1 MTLEQ
6 RLHDALRVSAE
17 RVAPAPDL
25 FARVVQS
32 VEADRLRR
40 GRIVRG
46 WIAAGLLVAA
56 LGSLILGLAEYREGR
71 LLMDWWVLELITVVL
86 LLGLAF
92 WLGPFIKR
100 FGRSYAA
107 DVFRSN
113 PRTGKS
119 FIVLVDIVYYLIFT
133 AYIFFTVRF
142 EPEPGWGPT
151 VGPDQLQFEVSK
163 IGGILLIIGLLHGMN
178 LLLLPVLGRL
188 FSMNRRLDERVPPQ
202 EN

>member
-6 RLHDALRVSAE
+6 RLHDALFASAE
-17 RVAPAPDL
+17 HVAPAPDL
-25 FARVVQS
+25 FSRIVQS
-32 VEADRLRR
+32 VEADRHRR
-40 GRIVRG
+40 TRILRG
-46 WIAAGLLVAA
+46 WSVAGLLMAA
-56 LGSLILGLAEYREGR
+56 LGALTVGLADYQEGR
-71 LLMDWWVLELITVVL
+71 LVMDWWVLELITLAL

-142 EPEPGWGPT
+142 EPELGWGHT
-151 VGPDQLQFEVSK
+151 VGPEQLQFEVSK

-188 FSMNRRLDERVPPQ
+188 FSMNRRLDENVPPQ
-202 EN
+202 EH

>member
-1 MTLEQ
+1 MTLEK
-6 RLHDALRVSAE
+6 RLHDALFASAE
-17 RVAPAPDL
+17 HVAPAPDL
-25 FARVVQS
+25 FERVVQS
-32 VEADRLRR
+32 VEADRRR
-40 GRIVRG
+40 QTRILRG
-46 WIAAGLLVAA
+46 WIVASLLMAA
-56 LGSLILGLAEYREGR
+56 LAALVLGFADYREGR
-71 LLMDWWVLELITVVL
+71 FLMDWWVLELITLAL

-142 EPEPGWGPT
+142 EPDPGWGPT
-151 VGPDQLQFEVSK
+151 VGPDQLQFEVSR

-178 LLLLPVLGRL
+178 LLLMPVLGRL
-188 FSMNRRLDERVPPQ
+188 FSLNRRLDERVPPQ

>member
-6 RLHDALRVSAE
+6 RLHDALFASAE
-17 RVAPAPDL
+17 HVAPAPDL
-25 FARVVQS
+25 FTRVVQS
-32 VEADRLRR
+32 VEADRRR
-40 GRIVRG
+40 RTRILRG
-46 WIAAGLLVAA
+46 WTVAGLLVAA
-56 LGSLILGLAEYREGR
+56 LGALTLGLADYREGR
-71 LLMDWWVLELITVVL
+71 FLMDWWVLELITLGV

-142 EPEPGWGPT
+142 EPDLGWGRT
-151 VGPDQLQFEVSK
+151 VGPEQLQFEVSK

-188 FSMNRRLDERVPPQ
+188 FSMNRRLDENVPPQ
-202 EN
+202 EH